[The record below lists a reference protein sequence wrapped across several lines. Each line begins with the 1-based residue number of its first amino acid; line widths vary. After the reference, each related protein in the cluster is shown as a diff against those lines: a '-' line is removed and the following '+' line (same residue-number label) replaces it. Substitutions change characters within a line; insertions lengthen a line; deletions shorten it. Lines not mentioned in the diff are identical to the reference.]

1 MLIKKTF
8 CKEERLCSK
17 VLLQALFTSGSS
29 FLIYPYRVS
38 WLITTQTQ
46 NFPVQIVI
54 GVSKKKFKL
63 SVDRNLIKRKIK
75 EVYRLNKQELLY
87 NPLITQD
94 YKILLSINYIGKDI
108 VSQNMFEAKLKAVFL
123 NLLPQIKA
131 YND

>member
-38 WLITTQTQ
+38 WLIATQTQ

-131 YND
+131 DND